1 MVICVTT
8 RSYSLTAPPAGG
20 EQSVWRLITARGSL
34 ARRLDWPLTL
44 AALALTTLGILLVY
58 SATRNRTDLNGGEPE
73 FFLMRQLMNVAIG
86 LGLCGL
92 IIWYGYLRLRA
103 AVPVLYLLCVVLS
116 LLVLSP
122 LGSTVNGSR
131 SWLQLPGGFAFQP
144 SELVK
149 IGVILAMAL
158 LLAAPGNNERRDGP
172 DSRTVL
178 QALLVIAVP
187 AVLVMLTPDVG
198 QTMVLAVI
206 ALGVLAASGTGRAWI
221 LGLVSLGVAGAI
233 VVWQVGLLDEYQ
245 INRFAAFANPALDP
259 AGVGYNTNQARIA
272 IGSGGLFGQGLFH
285 GSQTTG
291 QFVPEQ
297 HTDFVFTVAGE
308 ELGFLGAGLIV
319 VLLGVVLWRGCRI
332 ARDAPD
338 PYGTIVAVGIV
349 AWVAF
354 QAFQNMGMALGI
366 MPVTG
371 LPLPF
376 LSYGGSSMFAIWI
389 AVGLLLAIRIR
400 SHSRM

>member
-1 MVICVTT
+1 M

-20 EQSVWRLITARGSL
+20 EQSVWRLITARDSL

-44 AALALTTLGILLVY
+44 AALVLTTLGILLVY
-58 SATRNRTDLNGGEPE
+58 SATRNRTDLNNGEPE

-92 IIWYGYLRLRA
+92 IVWYGYLRLRA

-158 LLAAPGNNERRDGP
+158 LLAAPGSNERRDGP

-178 QALLVIAVP
+178 QALLVITVP

-221 LGLVSLGVAGAI
+221 LGLVALGVAGAI
-233 VVWQVGLLDEYQ
+233 TVWQVGLLDEYQ
-245 INRFAAFANPALDP
+245 LNRFAAFANPALDP

-354 QAFQNMGMALGI
+354 QTFQNMGMALGI